1 VVAIVN
7 INEQLDKDKPVKIV
21 IIDDYQG
28 AFRGLD
34 CFTKLSE
41 QEVTVHHESAR
52 NDAELVAQLRDAEA
66 VILTMQRTPITRTV
80 LSQLPNLKMISQT
93 GRNTGHIDVP
103 ACTEKGVVISAGGS
117 SSPNATVEL
126 AWGLILSTLR
136 HIPQEVYALK
146 NGSWQTTLGT
156 GLFGKTLGIYAYGR
170 IGAIMAQLGRAFG
183 MNVICW
189 GRESS
194 LARARDAGFDVA
206 PHREAFFEIADVVTL
221 HIQLN
226 KETRGIIT
234 KDDLGRM
241 KADSLIVN
249 TSRAPIIADGALVEA
264 LKRGRPGRAAIDV
277 YEHEP
282 VLGAD
287 HPLLALDNA
296 LCTPHLGYVEK
307 GTYEALFTVAID
319 QVLAFEAGSPI
330 NVINREVLEGL

>member
-1 VVAIVN
+1 M
-7 INEQLDKDKPVKIV
+7 
-21 IIDDYQG
+21 Y
-28 AFRGLD
+28 
-34 CFTKLSE
+34 
-41 QEVTVHHESAR
+41 HEPAK
-52 NDAELVAQLRDAEA
+52 NDAELVAQLLDAEA
-66 VILTMQRTPITRTV
+66 VILTMQRTPITQAV

-93 GRNTGHIDVP
+93 GRATGHLDVA
-103 ACTEKGVVISAGGS
+103 ACTKNGVVISAGGGGGL
-117 SSPNATVEL
+117 NATAEL
-126 AWGLILSTLR
+126 AWGLILSSLR
-136 HIPQEVYALK
+136 HIPQEVHALK

-170 IGAIMAQLGRAFG
+170 IGAIMAQFGRAFG

-189 GRESS
+189 GREGS
-194 LARARDAGFDVA
+194 LARARNAGFDVA
-206 PHREAFFEIADVVTL
+206 PHREAFFEMADVVTL

-226 KETRGIIT
+226 KDTRGIIT

-264 LKRGRPGRAAIDV
+264 LKRGKPGRAAIDV

-307 GTYEALFTVAID
+307 GTYEALFTAAID
-319 QVLAFEAGSPI
+319 QVLAFETGVPI
-330 NVINREVLEGL
+330 NVINPEVLKGF